1 MIVISQSG
9 AILKTCYTG
18 ISKSVWPFLNTLE
31 DIVDE
36 RIHDAHSLA
45 GDTSVGMD
53 LLQDLV
59 DVDGV
64 TLTSLLPATSLAGWL
79 ATLAA
84 FLEPLELTLGGMLMR
99 VGVQVLNLNE
109 GHSGG

>member
-9 AILKTCYTG
+9 AIFKTCYTG
-18 ISKSVWPFLNTLE
+18 ISKSVWPFLNTLK

-36 RIHDAHSLA
+36 RVHDTHGFA

-53 LLQDLV
+53 LLEHLV

-64 TLTSLLPATSLAGWL
+64 TITSLLPATSLAGWL
-79 ATLAA
+79 GGLSCLLGA
-84 FLEPLELTLGGMLMR
+84 FGANLGWH
-99 VGVQVLNLNE
+99 VDSSWSSNVQFE
-109 GHSGG
+109 